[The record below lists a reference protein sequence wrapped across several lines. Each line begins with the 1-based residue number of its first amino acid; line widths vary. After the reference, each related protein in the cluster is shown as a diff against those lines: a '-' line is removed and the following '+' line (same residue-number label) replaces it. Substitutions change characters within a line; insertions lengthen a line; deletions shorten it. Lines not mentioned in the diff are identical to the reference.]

1 MAVGQYR
8 KPTHQFIGD
17 GYACCRSRH
26 PGLRVLGPARRVRF
40 RLLRWGTVATPQA
53 ALRADVVRP
62 VDITTQLTMWVDDA
76 SVPRMQ
82 MNAPAVGL
90 LLAYQERVHPYYGDV
105 VFTGSTDAEGAP
117 HGLTEDQALALL
129 DRYLQRRAQ
138 LPRARR
144 H

>member
-1 MAVGQYR
+1 MPVAAPDTQAFAFLVQ
-8 KPTHQFIGD
+8 PTG
-17 GYACCRSRH
+17 
-26 PGLRVLGPARRVRF
+26 RF
-40 RLLRWGTVATPQA
+40 RLLHWDTVATPHA
-53 ALRADVVRP
+53 ALRADAVRP
-62 VDITTQLTMWVDDA
+62 VDITTQLTMWVDDDA
-76 SVPRMQ
+76 TAFRVQ

-117 HGLTEDQALALL
+117 RGLTEDQALALL

>member
-1 MAVGQYR
+1 MPVAATETQTFAFLVQ
-8 KPTHQFIGD
+8 PTG
-17 GYACCRSRH
+17 
-26 PGLRVLGPARRVRF
+26 RF
-40 RLLRWGTVATPQA
+40 RLLHWDTVATPHA
-53 ALRADVVRP
+53 ALRADAVRP
-62 VDITTQLTMWVDDA
+62 VDITTQLTMWVDDDA